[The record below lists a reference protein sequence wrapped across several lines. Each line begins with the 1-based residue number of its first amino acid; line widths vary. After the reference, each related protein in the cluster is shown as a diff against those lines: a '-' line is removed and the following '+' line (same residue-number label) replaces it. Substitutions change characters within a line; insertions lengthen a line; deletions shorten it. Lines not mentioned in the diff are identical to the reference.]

1 MHFLKAISILACA
14 IPIALATNFHNSSP
28 DNITVQDS
36 VGAVVPLNPGQS
48 CIVENGYANITYN
61 TTDGYICGDFVYRW
75 NTALTDVYWNVN
87 ATSAGSV
94 SLMDETQTIIPPE
107 NRTIECC
114 QNCAVTLSLPLK

>member
-14 IPIALATNFHNSSP
+14 IPIALATNFVRIYLPPSPKYWLTHIKPKQHNSSP

-94 SLMDETQTIIPPE
+94 SLMDESTY
-107 NRTIECC
+107 
-114 QNCAVTLSLPLK
+114 